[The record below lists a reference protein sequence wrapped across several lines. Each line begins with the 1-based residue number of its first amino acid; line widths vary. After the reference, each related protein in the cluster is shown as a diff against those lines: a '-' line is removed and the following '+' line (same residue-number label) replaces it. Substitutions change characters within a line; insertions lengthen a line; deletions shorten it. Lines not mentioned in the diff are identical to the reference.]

1 MIKSI
6 NMIVVIVVLLLGV
19 GLFYFSQ
26 KAAPLRGTISRLVVN
41 KSKRELLAFD
51 NKDKLLKRY
60 RIALGSNPVGH
71 KQIQGDGKTPE
82 GIYYVNDKNPNS
94 IAYKNL
100 GISYPND
107 ADSQHAMQ
115 LGKSP
120 GGDIKIHGLMNGWGF
135 LGWLNRYS
143 DWTAG
148 CIAVTNSEMEELY
161 RAVKIGTHIE
171 INP

>member
-1 MIKSI
+1 MKYTIMIIS
-6 NMIVVIVVLLLGV
+6 VITLFFAVVL
-19 GLFYFSQ
+19 FINFSQ
-26 KAAPLRGTISRLVVN
+26 SATPIRGTISRLVVN

-71 KQIQGDGKTPE
+71 KQEQGDGKTPE
-82 GIYYVNDKNPNS
+82 GIYYIHDKNPNS

-100 GISYPND
+100 GISYPNQVD
-107 ADSQHAMQ
+107 IQNAHR

-161 RAVKIGTHIE
+161 SAVKIGTRIE

>member
-1 MIKSI
+1 MSKSI
-6 NMIVVIVVLLLGV
+6 IMIVVIVVLLLGV
-19 GLFYFSQ
+19 GLFYLSQ
-26 KAAPLRGTISRLVVN
+26 NTIPLRGTISRLVVN
-41 KSKRELLAFD
+41 KSKRELLAYD
-51 NKDKLLKRY
+51 KQDKLLKRY
-60 RIALGSNPVGH
+60 RIALGSNPIGH
-71 KQIQGDGKTPE
+71 KQMQGDGKTPE
-82 GIYYVNDKNPNS
+82 GVYVINDKNPNS

-100 GISYPND
+100 GISYPNETD
-107 ADSQHAMQ
+107 IHNARQ

-161 RAVKIGTHIE
+161 RAVKIGTRIE

>member
-19 GLFYFSQ
+19 GLFYFSH
-26 KAAPLRGTISRLVVN
+26 KAAPLRGTISHLVVN
-41 KSKRELLAFD
+41 KSKRELLTFD
-51 NKDKLLKRY
+51 NNEKLLKRY

-82 GIYYVNDKNPNS
+82 GVYVINDKNPNS

-100 GISYPND
+100 GISYPNETD
-107 ADSQHAMQ
+107 MHNARQ

-148 CIAVTNSEMEELY
+148 CIAVTNSDMEELY

>member
-1 MIKSI
+1 MSKSI
-6 NMIVVIVVLLLGV
+6 NMIIVIVVLLLGV

-26 KAAPLRGTISRLVVN
+26 KAAPLRGTVNRLVVN
-41 KSKRELLAFD
+41 KSKRELLALD
-51 NKDKLLKRY
+51 NNKKLLKRY

-82 GIYYVNDKNPNS
+82 GVYVINDKNPNS

-115 LGKSP
+115 LGISP

-161 RAVKIGTHIE
+161 RAVKVGTRIE

>member
-1 MIKSI
+1 MKYTIMIISI
-6 NMIVVIVVLLLGV
+6 ITQFFTVVL
-19 GLFYFSQ
+19 FINFSQ
-26 KAAPLRGTISRLVVN
+26 NAAPLRGSISRLVVN
-41 KSKRELLAFD
+41 KSKRELLAYD
-51 NKDKLLKRY
+51 NQDKLLKRY
-60 RIALGSNPVGH
+60 RIALGSNPIGH
-71 KQIQGDGKTPE
+71 KQMQGDGKTPE
-82 GIYYVNDKNPNS
+82 GVYVINNKNPNS

-100 GISYPND
+100 GISYPNETD
-107 ADSQHAMQ
+107 IHNAGQ

-135 LGWLNRYS
+135 LGWLNRYW

-161 RAVKIGTHIE
+161 RAVKIGTRIE